1 MKKLYVGNFNFN
13 MTEGELRSIFEQF
26 GAVTS
31 VSLAIERGTG
41 RVRGFG
47 VVEMTDDAEAD
58 KAIAVLNGTDV
69 GGRSLNVHEAHPE
82 SKRSKL
88 RGSGR
93 DRYSGHGRCG

>member
-13 MTEGELRSIFEQF
+13 MTERELRSIFEQF

-31 VSLAIERGTG
+31 VSLVIEKGTG

-47 VVEMTDDAEAD
+47 FVEMTDDAQAD
-58 KAIAVLNGTDV
+58 EAIAVLNGTAV
-69 GGRSLNVHEAHPE
+69 GGRSLSVHEAHPE
-82 SKRSKL
+82 SERSKL

-93 DRYSGHGRCG
+93 DRYPGHERCR